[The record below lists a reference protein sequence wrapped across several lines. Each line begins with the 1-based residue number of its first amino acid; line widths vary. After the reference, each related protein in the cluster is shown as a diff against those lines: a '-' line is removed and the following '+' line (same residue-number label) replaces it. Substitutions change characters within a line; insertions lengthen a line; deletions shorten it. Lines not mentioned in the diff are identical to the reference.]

1 MYNLYKNKSCLLN
14 RKGFSVAEAMIVL
27 LITSLALAAASPLIS
42 KMMKSSG
49 SDKVEYNNL
58 EDKIENLEDKLE
70 ILEDKLAELETI
82 PSGSVVFFNLAN
94 CPTGWKNATTL
105 GWGGRF
111 FRVADSSNPRNVLQ
125 EDMIK
130 SHSHL
135 YQNFGIT
142 WIGQGGGCP
151 SGTCN
156 AMTQRSSGSAGSSSS
171 FGENETRPKNVPLT
185 ACIKN

>member
-1 MYNLYKNKSCLLN
+1 MKK
-14 RKGFSVAEAMIVL
+14 RGFSVAEAMVVL
-27 LITSLALAAASPLIS
+27 LITSLALATASPLIS
-42 KMMKSSG
+42 KMMKSDGASKIG
-49 SDKVEYNNL
+49 YNNL
-58 EDKIENLEDKLE
+58 EEKIENMENKLE
-70 ILEDKLAELETI
+70 ILEEQLKDLETI
-82 PSGSVVFFNLAN
+82 PSGSVVFFNLAS
-94 CPTGWKNATTL
+94 CPTGWKNVTTL

-111 FRVADSSNPRNVLQ
+111 FRVADTNNPRNVLQ